1 MPLDPIRIAQ
11 LLGGAMS
18 PQQVTPANPAALSGP
33 SFGDTLMQSLSDI
46 AKTQSAV
53 QSDAVAL
60 ATGKSDALHNITI
73 NAAKADL
80 AITTVVSLRNKALEA
95 YNEIMRITL

>member
-1 MPLDPIRIAQ
+1 MALDPVRIAQ
-11 LLGGAMS
+11 LVGGSMS
-18 PQQVTPANPAALSGP
+18 SQQTTPTSPSALNGP
-33 SFGDTLMQSLSDI
+33 SFGDTLMKSLDDI
-46 AKTQSAV
+46 VKTQSAV
-53 QSDAVAL
+53 QGDAVAL

-80 AITTVVSLRNKALEA
+80 AITTVVSVRNKALEA

>member
-1 MPLDPIRIAQ
+1 
-11 LLGGAMS
+11 
-18 PQQVTPANPAALSGP
+18 
-33 SFGDTLMQSLSDI
+33 MQG
-46 AKTQSAV
+46 
-53 QSDAVAL
+53 DAVAL

-80 AITTVVSLRNKALEA
+80 AITTVVSVRNKALEA